1 VIAASPELAPV
12 LEPDGA
18 VPEAISP
25 GTFSARIKEELG
37 QWKKVAA
44 EHKIVAE

>member
-1 VIAASPELAPV
+1 V

-18 VPEAISP
+18 LAEAISP
-25 GTFSARIKEELG
+25 ATFAARIKEELG
-37 QWKKVAA
+37 QWKKVAS